1 MVGLE
6 CSGGTDRSGG
16 SVLNDATAT
25 DSKEAARE
33 RAREIAARHAESGD
47 MTGWFDELY
56 REAAGDID
64 RIPWADLEPNK
75 FLVQWA
81 EKYGLDGNGRRAM
94 VVGCGL
100 GDDAR
105 YLYDRG
111 FDVTAFDISRT
122 AIEWARDLHSGTA
135 IRFATADLL
144 YTPKEWYQAFDFV
157 LEVYTI
163 QPLPL
168 EMRPSVIDAV
178 ANLVALGGAL
188 LVVTRG
194 REDDEVPDELPW
206 ALSRRDLS
214 RFKDNGLVEQNLDIM
229 LGEEEEPIPRFV
241 VRYQRPPGPAELLPK
256 AK

>member
-1 MVGLE
+1 MGDTILE
-6 CSGGTDRSGG
+6 
-16 SVLNDATAT
+16 VQENDP
-25 DSKEAARE
+25 KEAARE
-33 RAREIAARHAESGD
+33 RAREIAAGYAERGD
-47 MTGWFDELY
+47 AVGWFDELY

-75 FLVQWA
+75 FLVRWA
-81 EKYGLDGNGRRAM
+81 EKYGLEGIGRRAM

-105 YLYDRG
+105 FLYERG

-122 AIEWARDLHSGTA
+122 AIEWARDIHRDTG
-135 IRFATADLL
+135 IRFAAADLL
-144 YTPKEWYQAFDFV
+144 YPPKEWYQAFDFV

-163 QPLPL
+163 QPLPI

-178 ANLVALGGAL
+178 ANLVALGGEL

-214 RFKDNGLVEQNLDIM
+214 RFADNGLVEQEFDIM
-229 LGEEEEPIPRFV
+229 MGDEEEPIPRFV
-241 VRYQRPPGPAELLPK
+241 VKYQRPGIEPFSAVMVNEI
-256 AK
+256 

>member
-1 MVGLE
+1 VGNP
-6 CSGGTDRSGG
+6 
-16 SVLNDATAT
+16 VLSEATAT
-25 DSKEAARE
+25 DPKEAARE
-33 RAREIAARHAESGD
+33 RAREIAARHAERGD
-47 MTGWFDELY
+47 VTSWFDELY

-64 RIPWADLEPNK
+64 QIPWADLEPNK
-75 FLVQWA
+75 FLVRWA
-81 EKYGLDGNGRRAM
+81 EKYGFEGKGRKAI

-122 AIEWARDLHSGTA
+122 AIEWAREIHRDTG

-144 YTPKEWYQAFDFV
+144 YPPKEWYQAFDFV

-178 ANLVALGGAL
+178 ANLVALGGVL

-214 RFKDNGLVEQNLDIM
+214 RFMDNGLVEEEFDM
-229 LGEEEEPIPRFV
+229 MFGDEEEPVQRFV
-241 VRYQRPPGPAELLPK
+241 IKYQRPPRPVELMPRVK
-256 AK
+256 